1 MPRKT
6 SLALDV
12 EEQNINE
19 ESIVKPGGTSDT
31 QNTVN
36 DVIEIHT
43 PFYKPLTKEELAN
56 VNVEHKKA
64 PKKEYLWKL
73 TRCKYMLTIKL
84 CDECQ
89 NRLFLMQDKFLRYA
103 SGVTLKIDL
112 CNKCIDTNCRASDV
126 LAPFRE
132 AGSKRKAN

>member
-1 MPRKT
+1 MSRKT
-6 SLALDV
+6 SLASEV
-12 EEQNINE
+12 KEQNINE
-19 ESIVKPGGTSDT
+19 ETNVKPIVTTDT
-31 QNTVN
+31 QNTSN

-43 PFYKPLTKEELAN
+43 PFYEPLTKEELAK
-56 VNVEHKKA
+56 VNVEHKKD

-73 TRCKYMLTIKL
+73 IRCKYMLTIKL

-89 NRLFLMQDKFLRYA
+89 NRLFSMQDKFVRYA

>member
-1 MPRKT
+1 MKDKSTSQNMERSSRILHYKSTSFLRLSIHSLILKIQLINTSFKQLIMPRKT

-84 CDECQ
+84 CDGK
-89 NRLFLMQDKFLRYA
+89 NL
-103 SGVTLKIDL
+103 I
-112 CNKCIDTNCRASDV
+112 
-126 LAPFRE
+126 
-132 AGSKRKAN
+132 